1 MKTIIAVLAILSI
14 AAIPA
19 YAELYEDT
27 VQFDLFSNSTVDNR
41 GCYFNDSDNGLT
53 FNCQWNIS
61 TLNVTQFFEEQ
72 QKAYEEIVEEIEEE
86 SDSQHMGF
94 EDVLETKLTSTELLI
109 EKLKED
115 KVNNKI
121 STADSELLRL
131 LQATTK
137 ACELGIEHGSRIQ
150 SYGVFELPNIDPR
163 LDTATD
169 LKTNYKL
176 GNIIKKFEECS
187 AWNEYR
193 FSHLGQQYLDIEVD
207 DSTSQKH
214 HRAMVQSLETYP
226 VPRLNDHDFAET
238 DKQAQEWIC
247 TASFYDRQFKDQ
259 AGCFDDVVIEDRN
272 LPNPLDRNPAYT
284 AYKEYRN
291 TGFVPLETL
300 KKQEI
305 EKANA
310 QSLSSFA
317 QQHGIDIADL
327 QNLIQSV
334 DEYNE
339 SKINGAK

>member
-14 AAIPA
+14 ATIPA

-27 VQFDLFSNSTVDNR
+27 VRFDLFNNSTVSGS
-41 GCYFNDSDNGLT
+41 GCAFIEDEDGFYY
-53 FNCQWNIS
+53 NCQWFIETTNS
-61 TLNVTQFFEEQ
+61 TTFIDELKKSFEET
-72 QKAYEEIVEEIEEE
+72 IEEIEEE
-86 SDSQHMGF
+86 QGHDIGF
-94 EDVLETKLTSTELLI
+94 EDIVETKLTPTELLI
-109 EKLKED
+109 KRLNEEKDLG
-115 KVNNKI
+115 KI
-121 STADSELLRL
+121 STADKELLRL
-131 LQATTK
+131 LEATTK
-137 ACELGIEHGSRIQ
+137 ACEIGIEHGERIQ
-150 SYGVFELPNIDPR
+150 SYGIFELPTKDPR

-169 LKTNYKL
+169 LKTNYQL

-226 VPRLNDHDFAET
+226 VPRLSEHDFAET
-238 DKQAQEWIC
+238 DKQAKEWIC
-247 TASFYDRQFKDQ
+247 SASFYDRNFKDQ

-284 AYKEYRN
+284 AYKEYMN
-291 TGFVPLETL
+291 TGFVSLETL
-300 KKQEI
+300 KKQEV

-334 DEYNE
+334 EEYNE